1 MFDLYFIIIYFWN
14 FDLEVL
20 KYSFESPWVRLSKI
34 KLDICVKNHKQRI
47 SYLERTF
54 WKNTLSD
61 KQTLTLHPP
70 PLLLQPVTVPVGS
83 EGDRKLLV
91 NDLPRPVLQRRQ
103 RTVQPLVLD
112 DVHVLPAQLQQEVLL
127 LVGPVL
133 RPLALLEPLG
143 RPQRTLQHP
152 EMLDLL
158 TFRRVRQ
165 FFLVIFYCLCLVW
178 IFGLRS
184 LPLPA
189 TSWCLWFE
197 RLFVLDLFSCL
208 FGRRFG
214 PHGCWWWWSCVKS
227 W

>member
-1 MFDLYFIIIYFWN
+1 M
-14 FDLEVL
+14 
-20 KYSFESPWVRLSKI
+20 
-34 KLDICVKNHKQRI
+34 
-47 SYLERTF
+47 
-54 WKNTLSD
+54 
-61 KQTLTLHPP
+61 
-70 PLLLQPVTVPVGS
+70 
-83 EGDRKLLV
+83 

-165 FFLVIFYCLCLVW
+165 FFGYFL
-178 IFGLRS
+178 
-184 LPLPA
+184 LPLLGVNFWSPV
-189 TSWCLWFE
+189 TSSTSYFLVSLICA
-197 RLFVLDLFSCL
+197 
-208 FGRRFG
+208 
-214 PHGCWWWWSCVKS
+214 PI
-227 W
+227 

>member
-1 MFDLYFIIIYFWN
+1 M
-14 FDLEVL
+14 
-20 KYSFESPWVRLSKI
+20 
-34 KLDICVKNHKQRI
+34 
-47 SYLERTF
+47 
-54 WKNTLSD
+54 
-61 KQTLTLHPP
+61 
-70 PLLLQPVTVPVGS
+70 
-83 EGDRKLLV
+83 

-165 FFLVIFYCLCLVW
+165 FFWLFFIAFAWCEFLVSGHFLYLLLLGVFDLSAYLFWTYLAASLVDDLVHMDAVD
-178 IFGLRS
+178 GD
-184 LPLPA
+184 PA
-189 TSWCLWFE
+189 
-197 RLFVLDLFSCL
+197 
-208 FGRRFG
+208 
-214 PHGCWWWWSCVKS
+214 
-227 W
+227 